1 MKSKKC
7 KESEKVIL
15 QCQYESCDFK
25 TKLQPYL
32 NKHIRTVHE
41 KLPCVTCGKLVPK
54 SRMKTHM
61 TIFHTENSQKPFNCE
76 FCGKGFATRV
86 TFQEHTNIHTGE
98 RPYKCDFENCNKTFA
113 SSGNMYMHRRSS
125 HLGKFFVEIFFF
137 LKASYIY
144 FIFLP
149 FHFID
154 RLQTLKMKFP
164 DCFLERACKCVIRR
178 FIRS

>member
-15 QCQYESCDFK
+15 HCQYESCDFK

-76 FCGKGFATRV
+76 FCGKGFATKV

-125 HLGKFFVEIFFF
+125 HLGMFFVNNNFCTMLQKLSKCEV
-137 LKASYIY
+137 KA
-144 FIFLP
+144 
-149 FHFID
+149 
-154 RLQTLKMKFP
+154 
-164 DCFLERACKCVIRR
+164 
-178 FIRS
+178 